1 MRHAGFRGTGRD
13 REGWCGQ
20 LCVEHDVR
28 TTSECKQEERGHPG
42 LKGRRG
48 VAPNTGGIESGG
60 IESGGRILPCELG
73 LLDGVR
79 NPKFAGILE

>member
-1 MRHAGFRGTGRD
+1 MIMPTHIFLGGGEVRHAGFRGTGRD

-28 TTSECKQEERGHPG
+28 TTSEGKQEERGHPG

-48 VAPNTGGIESGG
+48 VAPNTGGIEW
-60 IESGGRILPCELG
+60 
-73 LLDGVR
+73 R
-79 NPKFAGILE
+79 NREWRKDTAMRTWPT

>member
-28 TTSECKQEERGHPG
+28 TTSECKQEERATGPPRA
-42 LKGRRG
+42 KGETRCCTEYRRNR
-48 VAPNTGGIESGG
+48 VEEP
-60 IESGGRILPCELG
+60 
-73 LLDGVR
+73 
-79 NPKFAGILE
+79 